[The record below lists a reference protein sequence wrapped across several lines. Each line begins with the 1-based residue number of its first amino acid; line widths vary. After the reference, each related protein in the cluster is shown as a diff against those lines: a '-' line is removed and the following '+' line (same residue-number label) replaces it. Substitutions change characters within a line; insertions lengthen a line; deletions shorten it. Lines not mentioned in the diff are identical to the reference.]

1 MPGPSACRTSR
12 ARNAEVCCP
21 ALDSEHGS
29 RRPGT
34 TGRSVPG
41 GDGANPSTRSTPRT
55 VPTRQRHRFNN
66 SLQAGRLF
74 LGQGFNTRWQPQRRG
89 CSIGRAVAMAEPS
102 ASKTMPKNSGRRCTR
117 SAESGMHQAK
127 LGVLTDS
134 VWPDAPKALIAQ
146 APSGHQPWPTSV
158 VVPRGLRSRVEANV
172 RT

>member
-12 ARNAEVCCP
+12 ARNAELCCP

-55 VPTRQRHRFNN
+55 VPTRQRHRFKN

-89 CSIGRAVAMAEPS
+89 CSIGRAVAMAEPENCIEDD
-102 ASKTMPKNSGRRCTR
+102 AEEFGQALHPIRGIRDAPGKTGSSDRLSLARCAEGADRPSPERAPTVAHVSGRPAGTPVACR
-117 SAESGMHQAK
+117 SQ
-127 LGVLTDS
+127 
-134 VWPDAPKALIAQ
+134 
-146 APSGHQPWPTSV
+146 
-158 VVPRGLRSRVEANV
+158 R
-172 RT
+172 